1 MTTCAICGRIIKR
14 PAVHAQAHTDYE
26 RKQHEELQRLRAERS
41 EPAAVNEPPKHIEL
55 PDDDPLKAFFTT
67 NE

>member
-26 RKQHEELQRLRAERS
+26 RKQHEELQRLRA
-41 EPAAVNEPPKHIEL
+41 AVNNPPKHIEL
-55 PDDDPLKAFFTT
+55 PDDDPLKPFFVS